1 MPRDELVDAVVTA
14 PFPDS
19 DPVGEEDL
27 WAWVKALPDKQR
39 LAVGYRYGADM
50 AYEDIAV
57 KLDCSPAA
65 ARRSVFEGLRTLRR
79 QLEPEEART

>member
-1 MPRDELVDAVVTA
+1 MTWWTRRSRRRIRLATRYSEA
-14 PFPDS
+14 
-19 DPVGEEDL
+19 DL
-27 WAWVKALPDKQR
+27 WAWVKELPDKQR

-57 KLDCSPAA
+57 LLECTPAA